1 MSSKVIKE
9 ECDLYDQKIVDLI
22 SFPPNL
28 FWDFASTLTVLN
40 LSHNLIEI
48 LPEKLFSMWNLQ
60 KLNLFNNKIKT
71 IPESI
76 SRLRKVNN
84 MTFVV
89 YFD

>member
-1 MSSKVIKE
+1 MSSKVVKE
-9 ECDLYDQKIVDLI
+9 ESDLYDQKIVDLI
-22 SFPPNL
+22 SFPSNL
-28 FWDFASTLTVLN
+28 LWDFASTLTVLN

-60 KLNLFNNKIKT
+60 KLNLFNNKIKA

-76 SRLRKVNN
+76 CRLRKVNN
-84 MTFVV
+84 MAIVV

>member
-60 KLNLFNNKIKT
+60 KLNLFNNKVKT

-84 MTFVV
+84 MAFVV
-89 YFD
+89 YFE